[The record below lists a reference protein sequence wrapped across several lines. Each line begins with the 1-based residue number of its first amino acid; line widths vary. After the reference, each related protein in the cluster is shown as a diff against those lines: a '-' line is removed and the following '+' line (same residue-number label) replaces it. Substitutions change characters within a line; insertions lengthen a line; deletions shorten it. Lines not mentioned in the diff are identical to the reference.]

1 MRKKETIMTHFKK
14 SLAICAVTVAAL
26 WSAGCTKQQVVKQ
39 DQMIPPA
46 AVAAEPVKAPA
57 PVKLEKKEPVVAAA
71 AIDESQAKKQVEP
84 APVAAESSLKSSL
97 EQVFFDFDSYTLSES
112 ARSALAKNAE
122 LIRKEGSAK
131 IRIEGHCDELGSD
144 DYNLALGE
152 KRAKA
157 AQRYLESMG
166 VASDQLSTISY
177 GKERPADQG
186 HDDAARAKNRRD
198 EFVVSSK

>member
-1 MRKKETIMTHFKK
+1 MTQFKR

-26 WSAGCTKQQVVKQ
+26 WSTGCTKQQVVKQ

-46 AVAAEPVKAPA
+46 AVAAEPVKAPVQ
-57 PVKLEKKEPVVAAA
+57 VKQEKKEPVVAAA

-84 APVAAESSLKSSL
+84 APVAPESSLKGAL
-97 EQVFFDFDSYTLSES
+97 EKVFFDFDSYILSDT

-122 LIRKEGSAK
+122 LIRKDGSAK

-157 AQRYLESMG
+157 AQKYLESMG
-166 VASDQLSTISY
+166 VDSHRLSTISY

-198 EFVVSSK
+198 EFVVGSK